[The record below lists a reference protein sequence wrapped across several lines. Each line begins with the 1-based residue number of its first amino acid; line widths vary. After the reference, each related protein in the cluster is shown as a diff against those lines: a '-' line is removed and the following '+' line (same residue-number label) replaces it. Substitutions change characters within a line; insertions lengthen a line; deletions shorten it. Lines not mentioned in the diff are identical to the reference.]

1 MVLRSLYA
9 DFETAAAQARHT
21 DNHEHP
27 RIVWPASPMRK
38 PWILM
43 KQDYR
48 GVAGL
53 CFRSITNTPA
63 PFVPPNVWMP
73 KMPASSGFPGS
84 QVWAM
89 LASLPGVLYETL
101 AHPIGIEN
109 PIPRRM
115 VLASGFRGSMLR
127 LPLSGMVY
135 CEIATR
141 TLDLRACNP
150 RRGRRE
156 DRAVKKCPIT
166 YVTTTKPCLPTP
178 PGFSATYLCQKE

>member
-27 RIVWPASPMRK
+27 RIVWPSSPMRK

-63 PFVPPNVWMP
+63 PFVPPKRVDAENARHFWLSRE
-73 KMPASSGFPGS
+73 SSLS
-84 QVWAM
+84 Y
-89 LASLPGVLYETL
+89 ASLPSPVSMRLLPIRVALKTFTLEEWFWRLVFVGV
-101 AHPIGIEN
+101 
-109 PIPRRM
+109 
-115 VLASGFRGSMLR
+115 VR

-141 TLDLRACNP
+141 TLDHAF
-150 RRGRRE
+150 
-156 DRAVKKCPIT
+156 A
-166 YVTTTKPCLPTP
+166 
-178 PGFSATYLCQKE
+178 

>member
-1 MVLRSLYA
+1 IPKFSSVAFYLFKRLIDSGGIRVGLRSLYQ

-27 RIVWPASPMRK
+27 RIVWPSSPMRK

-63 PFVPPNVWMP
+63 PFVPPNVWTP

-84 QVWAM
+84 QV
-89 LASLPGVLYETL
+89 
-101 AHPIGIEN
+101 
-109 PIPRRM
+109 
-115 VLASGFRGSMLR
+115 
-127 LPLSGMVY
+127 
-135 CEIATR
+135 
-141 TLDLRACNP
+141 
-150 RRGRRE
+150 
-156 DRAVKKCPIT
+156 
-166 YVTTTKPCLPTP
+166 
-178 PGFSATYLCQKE
+178 